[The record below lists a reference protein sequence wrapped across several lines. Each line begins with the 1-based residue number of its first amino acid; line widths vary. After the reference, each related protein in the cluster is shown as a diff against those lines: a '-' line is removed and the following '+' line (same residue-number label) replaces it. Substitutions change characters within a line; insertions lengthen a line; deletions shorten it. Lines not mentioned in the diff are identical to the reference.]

1 MKHSGIIGDQ
11 AVRQAKGNLSREAKR
26 SGDSSGWRGY
36 LAEGAREWNISTRA
50 MLWICAIPFIVAAF
64 GAITAVLGK
73 SAYKWFTAEDGFS
86 ENLQVVFWLMTFFLC
101 FFISRQEWRSGDRL
115 IAVLYGVLSIA
126 VFFLIGEE
134 ISWGQRIFGWTT
146 SEEFAA
152 MNKQHET
159 NIHNIHGIGDA
170 FKWVHVVIGA
180 YGALLPLLFMQIR
193 VTRKEIAERIP
204 KLVPHITFLPFFALP
219 LVWRLYVNL
228 IEPPPGF
235 SFVVAEYSEVI
246 ELILAIGFFLFMVF
260 QLRKANKLAPLRG
273 AVQKRK

>member
-1 MKHSGIIGDQ
+1 MKHSGIFDDR
-11 AVRQAKGNLSREAKR
+11 AVSQVKGNISREAR
-26 SGDSSGWRGY
+26 SSGDSPSWHGY
-36 LAEGAREWNISTRA
+36 LAEGAKEWNISTNA
-50 MLWICAIPFIVAAF
+50 MLWICAIPFIVAAV
-64 GAITAVLGK
+64 GAFTAVLGK

-86 ENLQVVFWLMTFFLC
+86 ENLQVVFWLMTFLLC
-101 FFISRQEWRSGDRL
+101 FFIARQEWRGGDRL
-115 IAVLYGVLSIA
+115 VAALYGVLSVA

-134 ISWGQRIFGWTT
+134 ISWGQRIFGWAT

-152 MNKQHET
+152 INKQRET

-180 YGALLPLLFMQIR
+180 YGALLPLLFML
-193 VTRKEIAERIP
+193 VKAARKEVAERIP

-219 LVWRLYVNL
+219 LIWRLYVNL

-260 QLRKANKLAPLRG
+260 QLRKANKLAPLRVV
-273 AVQKRK
+273 ARKRQ